1 MPWKMGNRLRLVR
14 EQDASPDI
22 RAIFE
27 EIKQTI
33 GLPYIPIIYQAYAS
47 LPLFLVAH
55 WERFRPV
62 ISSRNFFELGD
73 RLRADA
79 YTRAHNYFDIPDLC
93 EQVQELRF
101 SSGAK
106 EELTETFEQ
115 FYYADPLLLLISA
128 AQQQA
133 FEGPTGSA
141 TVSSLPVHPE
151 FKTKPVFVD
160 DESASPQVSKIFEET
175 KKSLGLP
182 VVISD
187 VRALARWPGFL
198 HSYWKLLE
206 PLLASPLYQ
215 ECQFGGLETAW
226 AHARELPGPF
236 ELTVS
241 QMTDAGMREDDIA
254 SVVRLTQAF
263 TRGLS
268 GSVLNI
274 SIAKIGLEGGNH
286 SRQSS
291 EEETEQATKPAGHQA
306 A

>member
-1 MPWKMGNRLRLVR
+1 MPWKIGNRLRLVR
-14 EQDASPDI
+14 EHEASPEI
-22 RAIFE
+22 RTIFE
-27 EIKQTI
+27 EIKRSL
-33 GLPYIPIIYQAYAS
+33 GLPYVPIIYQAYAR
-47 LPLFLVAH
+47 LPLFLAAH
-55 WERFRPV
+55 WQRFQPV
-62 ISSRNFFELGD
+62 INSRNFFDVAD

-93 EQVQELRF
+93 ERVQDMSF
-101 SSGAK
+101 SSGTK
-106 EELTETFEQ
+106 EELTETIEQ
-115 FYYADPLLLLISA
+115 FYYVDPILLLISA

-133 FEGPTGSA
+133 FEGATG
-141 TVSSLPVHPE
+141 VSTPASPPVHSE

-160 DESASPQVSKIFEET
+160 DESASPEVSKVFEES

-182 VVISD
+182 AVMSD
-187 VRALARWPGFL
+187 FRALARWPDFL
-198 HSYWKLLE
+198 RSYWKLLE
-206 PLLASPLYQ
+206 PFLASPLYQ
-215 ECQFGGLETAW
+215 ECQYGGLETAW
-226 AHARELPGPF
+226 ALARELPGPF

-241 QMTDAGMREDDIA
+241 QMTDAGMHEDDIA

-286 SRQSS
+286 ARQSS
-291 EEETEQATKPAGHQA
+291 EKEAEQPTNPAGHQA